1 MKKKIFISLLFVL
14 VVSLVL
20 ILVLSF
26 SFIKIDIITNVTKV
40 WDGDTFDL
48 PERRIRLADI
58 EAPNSDDNFT
68 AYEEAKDFLKS
79 LIENKLVYLD
89 VDDYGSTTY
98 DRLVCVA
105 YFRYN
110 STHLL
115 NVNKELLNKGY
126 AIVWDYANNEFNP
139 SVWTEFAYYPT
150 NIENIL
156 QLITNNQFRLL
167 LESLAIILTIIIIIS
182 ILRVLF

>member
-1 MKKKIFISLLFVL
+1 MMKKKLISLLCVL
-14 VVSLVL
+14 VVSLVF

-68 AYEEAKDFLKS
+68 AYEEARDFLKS

-89 VDDYGSTTY
+89 VDDYSSTTY
-98 DRLVCVA
+98 YREVCVA
-105 YFRYN
+105 YLRYN

-115 NVNKELLNKGY
+115 NVNKDLLNKGY
-126 AIVWDYANNEFNP
+126 AIMWDYPNNEFNP
-139 SVWTEFAYYPT
+139 SVWTEFAYYPI

-167 LESLAIILTIIIIIS
+167 LESLAIILSIIIIIS
-182 ILRVLF
+182 ILRILF